1 MDENPTRHVNPA
13 HEDGFATIE
22 YLAAVML
29 SLLLL
34 VAVANVIVVQYAR
47 GVLRAA
53 VDEGVRDGARLMAES
68 GREDVAVVVARCQ
81 HRVDE
86 VRSNLLRGTMA
97 DGLTARCT
105 ATDSQVTATV
115 EGHFDGW
122 LPGMP
127 DFDAATVG
135 TATREASY
143 S

>member
-1 MDENPTRHVNPA
+1 VKPTQAR
-13 HEDGFATIE
+13 DGGFATIE

-29 SLLLL
+29 SLLLM
-34 VAVANVIVVQYAR
+34 VAVANVVAVQYAK

-53 VDEGVRDGARLMAES
+53 VDEGVRDGARLMVES
-68 GREDVAVVVARCQ
+68 GREDVAVVVARCH
-81 HRVDE
+81 HRVAE
-86 VRSNLLRGTMA
+86 VRRNLLRGSMA

-105 ATDSQVTATV
+105 ATDTRVTAV
-115 EGHFDGW
+115 IEGHFDGW

-127 DFDAATVG
+127 DFDARTVG

>member
-1 MDENPTRHVNPA
+1 MKRIHARDG
-13 HEDGFATIE
+13 GFATVE

-29 SLLLL
+29 SLLLM
-34 VAVANVIVVQYAR
+34 VAVANVITVQYAK

-53 VDEGVRDGARLMAES
+53 VDEGVRDGARLMVES
-68 GREDVAVVVARCQ
+68 GREDVAVVVARCN

-86 VRSNLLRGTMA
+86 VRRNLLRGTMA

-105 ATDSQVTATV
+105 ASDTHVTAV
-115 EGHFDGW
+115 IEGRFEGW

-127 DFDAATVG
+127 DFDARTVG